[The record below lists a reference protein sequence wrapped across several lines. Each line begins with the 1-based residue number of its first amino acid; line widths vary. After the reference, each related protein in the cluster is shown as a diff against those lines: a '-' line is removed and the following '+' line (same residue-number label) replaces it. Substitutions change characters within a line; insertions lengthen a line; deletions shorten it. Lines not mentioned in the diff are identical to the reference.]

1 MRADRLDKTVFVV
14 TAVLVT
20 GFIFFL
26 LRGDQVGVQIIRSSP
41 AANAQN
47 VPARS
52 PIRFTFSEPMV
63 TGTLEG
69 KVSLQPSV
77 PGTLHWSGATAAFV
91 PSVALSPDTDYR
103 FVLKAG
109 AASTRG
115 RSVLHDQVIR
125 FRTGRPRLAYLSP
138 SNGTSDVYVMG
149 LEPNATAQ
157 RLTAEPFGVYSYAI
171 SPDGTRLAY
180 AAKRDADGAMD
191 LWLLNMDG
199 GAGSANREPLLRCDD
214 QVCQY
219 PTWSAD
225 GTRIA
230 FEQHNLIKGKLGN
243 SPGPSRIYLLDVA
256 SKSAY
261 PLIEDSQRLGFLPR
275 WSPVGDK
282 LAYYDSTQ
290 SAVIVADVAT
300 ADQIQL
306 PSVYGDSGTWSPDGA
321 QLIFSELV
329 PVEDR
334 RYNQLLRADLV
345 RNVITP
351 VLPLSVT
358 NDILGV
364 YSPGGDRIAFGRQVQ
379 NRLAGFGSQ
388 IWIANANGSNAHA
401 LTKDAGVNYGALSWS
416 ADGQWLVS
424 LRWDLNTPNAVAE
437 IWLVNSTTS
446 ERRKLL
452 TDAWQP
458 TWFP

>member
-1 MRADRLDKTVFVV
+1 MRIDRLDKTVLIVV
-14 TAVLVT
+14 AVLT
-20 GFIFFL
+20 LGFVFFL
-26 LRGDQVGVQIIRSSP
+26 MRGDQVGAQIIRSNP

-52 PIRFTFSEPMV
+52 PIRLTFSEPMI
-63 TGTLEG
+63 TSTLEG
-69 KVSLQPSV
+69 KVSLQPNT

-91 PSVALSPDTDYR
+91 PSVALQPDTDYQL
-103 FVLKAG
+103 VIKAG
-109 AASTRG
+109 ATSTRG
-115 RSVLHDQVIR
+115 RSVLRDQVIR
-125 FRTGRPRLAYLSP
+125 FHTGRPRLAYLSP
-138 SNGTSDVYVMG
+138 SNGTSDVFVIG
-149 LEPNATAQ
+149 LEPNAPAQ
-157 RLTAEPFGVYSYAI
+157 RLTSEPFGVHSYAI

-180 AAKRDADGAMD
+180 AAKRDANGAMD
-191 LWLLNMDG
+191 LWLVNTDG
-199 GAGSANREPLLRCDD
+199 GAGSANRESLLRCDD

-219 PTWSAD
+219 PAWSAD

-256 SKSAY
+256 SKNAY

-282 LAYYDSTQ
+282 LAFYDSTQ
-290 SAVIVADVAT
+290 SAVIVADIAT

-334 RYNQLLRADLV
+334 RYNQLLRADLA

-351 VLPLSVT
+351 VLALSVT

-364 YSPGGDRIAFGRQVQ
+364 YSPGGDRIAFGRQAR
-379 NRLAGFGSQ
+379 NKRAGFGSQ
-388 IWIANANGSNAHA
+388 IWIANADGGNAHA
-401 LTKDAGVNYGALSWS
+401 LTEDAGVNYGALGWS
-416 ADGQWLVS
+416 ADGQWLAS
-424 LRWDLNTPNAVAE
+424 LRWDLNTPNAVPE
-437 IWLVNSTTS
+437 VWLVNSTSS